1 MCKFHVTQVA
11 AGKQR
16 LVDVLYT
23 LQILNLYSVVM
34 MDEFTMT
41 FDLIKLAIILMNA
54 VPGCSKIRAAA

>member
-23 LQILNLYSVVM
+23 ITNRESIFSSY
-34 MDEFTMT
+34 D
-41 FDLIKLAIILMNA
+41 
-54 VPGCSKIRAAA
+54 G